1 MDFKDLQSNNDFDTI
16 FRNCDFEDNSV
27 IKYSEF
33 IAATITK
40 RKLDE
45 SNLHLAFEKLSG
57 DDGNC
62 ITAKGINKLLGA
74 NSTPEKVDMMFKEA
88 QLTPTTRITFDKFQ
102 LLFNDGLASPVASS
116 PAPLGNMVFGGD
128 H

>member
-1 MDFKDLQSNNDFDTI
+1 
-16 FRNCDFEDNSV
+16 
-27 IKYSEF
+27 
-33 IAATITK
+33 
-40 RKLDE
+40 
-45 SNLHLAFEKLSG
+45 
-57 DDGNC
+57 
-62 ITAKGINKLLGA
+62 
-74 NSTPEKVDMMFKEA
+74 MFKEA

>member
-1 MDFKDLQSNNDFDTI
+1 MDFKDLQSNNDFDAI
-16 FRNCDFEDNSV
+16 FSNCDFEDNSV

-33 IAATITK
+33 IAATISK
-40 RKLDE
+40 RKLNE

-74 NSTPEKVDMMFKEA
+74 NSTPEKVDMMFREA
-88 QLTPTTRITFDKFQ
+88 QMTPSEKITFDKFQ
-102 LLFNDGLASPVASS
+102 SLFNDGLASPVAS
-116 PAPLGNMVFGGD
+116 PAPLGNVLVFGGD